1 MTYLSE
7 ILLLGCLLILAGFFS
22 AAETAI
28 SSASLPRMVSIARDK
43 KSPAAKRAVS
53 ILENKERFITVM
65 LLCNNLLNIFLASY
79 FTYFMTSMFGV
90 GGLAIAAT
98 AIGLVLMVLTEVIPK
113 NIAVYMADKIVL
125 FLAYPL
131 VVVSYVARPLTWMV
145 EGMNRAVIWLFRLKK
160 DHAGERD
167 DELRGVIEMQE
178 ENGAVE
184 KHEKLMLQSVLDLTD
199 NALDSAMTY
208 RKSVEMISTAWP
220 LKKILA
226 VISNSPYG
234 HLPLYQDDP
243 DKIIGVFH
251 TKKLLKKKL
260 WQNDLT
266 KKELIKLA
274 NKPWFVPISTTLA
287 HQLQAFRKVGNHFA
301 IVIDEYGVF
310 KGVVT
315 LEDILSEIV
324 GDIEDIGDI
333 GQRKKQMIKMA
344 DGSVI
349 AFGTVTVRNL
359 NRQYGWDLPE
369 EGVNTIAGLL
379 LREAKIVPEIGV
391 GITAFGFHFVVL
403 ALEKQHIKKIKIKKL
418 KVRKIKNRMLLPL
431 LRKQQSP

>member
-1 MTYLSE
+1 MTQVFITYLPQ
-7 ILLLGCLLILAGFFS
+7 ILLLGVLLILAAFFS

-28 SSASLPRMVSIARDK
+28 SAASLPRMVSIARDK
-43 KSPAAKRAVS
+43 KSPAAKLAVG
-53 ILENKERFITVM
+53 ILENKERLITVM

-90 GGLAIAAT
+90 RGLAIAAS
-98 AIGLVLMVLTEVIPK
+98 AMGAVMVIFTEIIPK
-113 NIAVYMADKIVL
+113 NIAVYMANKIVL
-125 FLAYPL
+125 SLAYPL
-131 VVVSYVARPLTWMV
+131 VVVSYITRPLTWLI

-178 ENGAVE
+178 ESDAVE
-184 KHEKLMLQSVLDLTD
+184 KHEKLMLQSILDLAD

-208 RKSVEMISTAWP
+208 RNSVEMISTAWP
-220 LKKILA
+220 LKKMLA
-226 VISNSPYG
+226 AISQSRYG

-251 TKKLLKKKL
+251 TKEVLKKNL
-260 WQNDLT
+260 WQNGLT
-266 KKELIKLA
+266 KKQLIKLA
-274 NKPWFVPISTTLA
+274 DKPWFVPISTTLA

-324 GDIEDIGDI
+324 GDIENI
-333 GQRKKQMIKMA
+333 GQPKKEMMQTD
-344 DGSVI
+344 DGSVV
-349 AFGTVTVRNL
+349 AMGTVTVRNL
-359 NRQYGWDLPE
+359 NREYGWDLPE

-379 LREAKIVPEIGV
+379 LREAKIVPEVGV

-403 ALEKQHIKKIKIKKL
+403 ALEKQQIKKIKIKKI
-418 KVRKIKNRMLLPL
+418 KIKKTKRKIGGLLV
-431 LRKQQSP
+431 R